1 MVKRPWLASRFRKPC
16 NGTMAGPFLAA
27 CNHCGRAGPFRVRG
41 PERRA
46 GIDKEVS
53 FSFTFF
59 PGQRFRASR
68 HGLVLSGWG
77 LVVVSFVD
85 QIFVKAFSLLTYSGL
100 GIPFMTR
107 LRMLVRPF
115 MRAHFH
121 PASSAQK
128 TSAAGSGIKIHLLH
142 SHMRPPARLML
153 KFRPETNGF
162 RGMG

>member
-68 HGLVLSGWG
+68 HGLVVSGWG
-77 LVVVSFVD
+77 LWPTPAPSLRGVIGVFKIADPFNVNNVRGFG
-85 QIFVKAFSLLTYSGL
+85 AARCAGFSLNDWLGAGL
-100 GIPFMTR
+100 
-107 LRMLVRPF
+107 RP
-115 MRAHFH
+115 ADL
-121 PASSAQK
+121 S
-128 TSAAGSGIKIHLLH
+128 
-142 SHMRPPARLML
+142 
-153 KFRPETNGF
+153 
-162 RGMG
+162 